1 MTVGRREFISLLCG
15 TAVAWWP
22 LSTRSQEANKIP
34 KVGVL
39 WHAGNAEE
47 EGGYF
52 IAFQQGLRDLGYVE
66 GQTIVVEHRF
76 PTEQYDRFNTFAA
89 EFVALKVDV
98 IVAVSWPAAAAAQ
111 RATTTIPI
119 VFVVVPDPVGMK
131 LVESLGRPGGNI
143 TGVSQM
149 ATDIIGKRLEIF
161 KEAIPGLSSVGLLL
175 NPSAPVL
182 ARRNLEEVRAAAAR
196 LNITV
201 HPLEV
206 RRAEDFAAAFEVA
219 DRLRVDGIFTGIDP
233 MIYLERRR
241 VAELARLRRLP
252 TMVHIGE
259 MVHDGGLMTYAPNYP
274 SLYRRTAAYVD
285 KILKGEKP
293 ADLPVEQPTKFELVI
308 NLKTAKALGIT
319 VPQTLLARADEVIE

>member
-1 MTVGRREFISLLCG
+1 
-15 TAVAWWP
+15 
-22 LSTRSQEANKIP
+22 
-34 KVGVL
+34 
-39 WHAGNAEE
+39 
-47 EGGYF
+47 
-52 IAFQQGLRDLGYVE
+52 
-66 GQTIVVEHRF
+66 
-76 PTEQYDRFNTFAA
+76 
-89 EFVALKVDV
+89 
-98 IVAVSWPAAAAAQ
+98 
-111 RATTTIPI
+111 
-119 VFVVVPDPVGMK
+119 MK

-233 MIYLERRR
+233 MIYLERKR

-259 MVHDGGLMTYAPNYP
+259 MVHDGGLMTYAPDYP

-285 KILKGEKP
+285 KILKGGKP

-308 NLKTAKALGIT
+308 NLKAAKALGLTI
-319 VPQTLLARADEVIE
+319 PPSLLARADEVIE